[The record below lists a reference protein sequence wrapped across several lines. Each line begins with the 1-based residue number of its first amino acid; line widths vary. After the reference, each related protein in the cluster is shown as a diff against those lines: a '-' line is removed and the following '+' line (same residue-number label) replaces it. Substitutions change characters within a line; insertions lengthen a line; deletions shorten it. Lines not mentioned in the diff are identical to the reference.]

1 MPLEVQR
8 RARPAPADRTIR
20 SVLIAGR
27 HFAPPPSLSPIAGF
41 LIGFVPKHLKRG
53 AGVVG

>member
-41 LIGFVPKHLKRG
+41 LIGFEPKHLKRG